1 MEQLKKYVLLAT
13 QKKELAKQLENA
25 KEELSKLE
33 PDVLEYMQEK
43 GVESIKLKIDGV
55 KHLLYIKKDV
65 RATFQGT
72 DTAFEL
78 IQKYG
83 LDDALKT
90 TINPQRASSICREYL
105 NDDDVE
111 RPAWLDEAFSIYE
124 GFKAAV
130 RKG

>member
-1 MEQLKKYVLLAT
+1 MEQLKKYVFLAT
-13 QKKELAKQLENA
+13 QKKKLDAQLKAVKSEMA
-25 KEELSKLE
+25 DIE
-33 PDVLEYMQEK
+33 PDVLEYMQDN
-43 GVESIKLKIDGV
+43 GIQNIKIDD
-55 KHLLYIKKDV
+55 HLVYIKKDV
-65 RATFQGT
+65 RATFLCT
-72 DTAFEL
+72 DIAFEL
-78 IQKYG
+78 IEKYG

-90 TINPQRASSICREYL
+90 TIDPQRASSICREYL

>member
-13 QKKELAKQLENA
+13 QKKKLAKQLENV
-25 KEELSKLE
+25 KEELSNLE
-33 PDVLEYMQEK
+33 PDVLEFMQDN
-43 GVESIKLKIDGV
+43 GIQNIKVDD
-55 KHLLYIKKDV
+55 HLVYIRKDV

-72 DTAFEL
+72 EEAFEL

-90 TINPQRASSICREYL
+90 TIDPQRASSICREYL

-111 RPAWLDEAFSIYE
+111 RPEWLDDAFKIYE

>member
-33 PDVLEYMQEK
+33 PDVLEYMQEN
-43 GVESIKLKIDGV
+43 GIQNIKVDD
-55 KHLLYIKKDV
+55 HLVYIRKDV

-72 DTAFEL
+72 DAAFEL

-83 LDDALKT
+83 LTDALTT
-90 TINPQRASSICREYL
+90 TINAARASSICREYL